1 VAWTAARLG
10 QQAVV
15 YMPRGSSVSRS
26 RNIAATGAQVHI
38 TVLNYDDT
46 VRLAS
51 ETARHKGW
59 ELIQDTAW
67 EGYQEG
73 LLWIMRGYGTM
84 ALEAMEQLSERP
96 THIFLQAGVGSTS

>member
-1 VAWTAARLG
+1 
-10 QQAVV
+10 
-15 YMPRGSSVSRS
+15 M
-26 RNIAATGAQVHI
+26 HI

-67 EGYQEG
+67 EGYQEVP
-73 LLWIMRGYGTM
+73 LWIMQGYGTM
-84 ALEAMEQLSERP
+84 ALETIEQLSERP
-96 THIFLQAGVGSTS
+96 THIFLQAGVGSFAAALAARFCP